1 MLVVAENVNVISKTI
16 GAAFKER
23 DTEPVKKLAAQLTT
37 SGADMLDLNIG
48 PARKD
53 GAQLMPWLVN
63 TVKEVSPLPLSLD
76 TTNAE
81 AMEEGLKVA
90 DAPALMNS
98 ISLQPERLEKL
109 LPLVNR
115 YQANMIGLLW
125 GVDGMP
131 RDANERCMLAVD
143 LVYKAGE
150 AGISPDRIWIDPIS
164 TPVTVDIVQV
174 QACLEFMSM
183 LSEIA
188 PECKSIV
195 GLSNVSNGVPAHLR
209 GYFNRTSLIAFMK
222 YGLYSAI
229 SDPLD
234 QELVKIARGEMPE
247 IVSLVHRM
255 MDGDDP
261 DPVKLSPRELE
272 YYKTYRVLSGQVLY
286 SDSWLDI

>member
-1 MLVVAENVNVISKTI
+1 MILVAENINVISKSI

-23 DTEPVKKLAAQLTT
+23 NNGPVKKLAKQLTE

-53 GAQLMPWLVN
+53 GVELMPWLVGQ
-63 TVKEVSPLPLSLD
+63 VEEASSLPLSLD
-76 TTNAE
+76 TTNAD
-81 AMEEGLKVA
+81 AMQEGLKIA
-90 DAPALMNS
+90 RQPALINS

-109 LPLVNR
+109 LPLVTTYN
-115 YQANMIGLLW
+115 ANMIGLLW

-143 LVYKAGE
+143 IVYKAGE

-164 TPVTVDIVQV
+164 TPVTVDIIQV
-174 QACLEFMSM
+174 KACLEFMSM

-195 GLSNVSNGVPAHLR
+195 GLSNVSNGVPSHLR
-209 GYFNRTSLIAFMK
+209 GYFNRTSLITFMK

-229 SDPLD
+229 CDPLD
-234 QELVKIARGEMPE
+234 EELVSIARGEMPE
-247 IVSLVHRM
+247 VVNLVHRM
-255 MDGDDP
+255 MDGDNP
-261 DPVKLSPRELE
+261 DPSTLSPKELE
-272 YYKTYRVLSGQVLY
+272 YYKTYRVLSGQTLY
-286 SDSWLDI
+286 SDSWLEI